1 MDENA
6 RSRVLNTLM
15 EIEGFSMNYKKI
27 YDSIIVNGKM
37 KKLYGYTEEHHIM
50 PKCLGGTNAKSNLV
64 HLTAKE
70 HFMCHLLLTKM
81 YPKGSDEYYKMCHA
95 FLMMLVS
102 SKNQNRHITAK
113 KYETLKEGHSKRMSE
128 LQSGKGNSQYGTM
141 WINNPTSKECK
152 KVPSDSVIEEGW
164 LRGRVIIWDKP
175 TVATIESDLGEKL
188 NHRKYPICEK
198 TCVICSNTFKGKS
211 GKKYCSDECKK
222 KLNHRKYPIYEK
234 TCVICSNTFKGKSGK
249 KYCSDECRFSIV
261 TNELDKHKTDFLLFY
276 KNTCSINKSLQLL
289 GKCGAGGYYDWAKK
303 VITTCNDDEVL
314 MVYRKNMK

>member
-50 PKCLGGTNAKSNLV
+50 PKCLGGTNTKSNLV

-211 GKKYCSDECKK
+211 GKKYCSDEC
-222 KLNHRKYPIYEK
+222 
-234 TCVICSNTFKGKSGK
+234 
-249 KYCSDECRFSIV
+249 RFSIV